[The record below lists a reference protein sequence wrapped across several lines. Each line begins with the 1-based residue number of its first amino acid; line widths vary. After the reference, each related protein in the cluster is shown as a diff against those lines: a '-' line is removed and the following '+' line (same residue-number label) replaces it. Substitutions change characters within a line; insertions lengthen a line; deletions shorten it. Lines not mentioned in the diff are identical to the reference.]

1 LLRKDLSH
9 IRFPLSGS
17 SGRRFESFHLDWA
30 KIKTVEG
37 SQAVVKLSGTFPLST
52 MDFKVNTMTTATDTD
67 LQQVKDLIITGN
79 AATQKQIADLAAIT
93 QKQIAD
99 LAATNQKQIADLA
112 FSTQQ
117 QFSETQ
123 KQIAKL
129 EQRVEVGFAKLE
141 GDIKTL
147 DTKFDEKTKSLDQR
161 ITSKEFTIRGV
172 TVAILGGLLLAFGK
186 LLFFGKI

>member
-1 LLRKDLSH
+1 
-9 IRFPLSGS
+9 
-17 SGRRFESFHLDWA
+17 
-30 KIKTVEG
+30 
-37 SQAVVKLSGTFPLST
+37 

-67 LQQVKDLIITGN
+67 LQQVKDLITTGN
-79 AATQKQIADLAAIT
+79 AATQKQIADLAAT
-93 QKQIAD
+93 
-99 LAATNQKQIADLA
+99 TQKQIADLA